1 MLSVENTIMN
11 NQNSWILPEGI
22 EEILPPRAEQLDKLC
37 REIIDLYT
45 SWGYQL
51 VIPPMIEYMDSLL
64 TGTGKD
70 LDLQIF
76 KLTDQMSGRLM
87 GVRAD
92 TTPQVA
98 RIDAHNLKRE
108 VPTRLCYLETV
119 LHTRPEDTGG
129 NRSPLQVGAELY
141 GHKGFESD
149 AEVLCLMIETI
160 NKAGVEKIHVDLGH
174 VGIYN
179 KLVQLAKLDD
189 ELEAELF
196 DALQRKAMPELD
208 DMISAGSLSAE
219 TGQMF
224 KVLITSNGSINDFKE
239 ARVFFDGIGSEIRD
253 CLDEM
258 QNIIEFIGKRMPG
271 VTLNFDF
278 SELRGYHYHTG
289 VVFTAYAPGH
299 GQGIAFGGRY
309 DDIGSAFG
317 RARPATGFSTDIK
330 TLLGLGTLALE
341 SSMGI
346 YAPCSG
352 EAGQLEAINNLR
364 NQGEIVICELPGQ
377 SDAPED
383 MGCDRQLELKD
394 GQWTVVSQ

>member
-1 MLSVENTIMN
+1 MK

-37 REIIDLYT
+37 REIIDLYV

-108 VPTRLCYLETV
+108 VPTRLCYLGTV

-141 GHKGFESD
+141 GHKGIESD

-160 NKAGVEKIHVDLGH
+160 NKAGVEKIHLDLGH

-179 KLVQLAKLDD
+179 NLVQLAKLDD

-196 DALQRKAMPELD
+196 DVLQRKAMPELD

-219 TGQMF
+219 AGQMF
-224 KVLITSNGSINDFKE
+224 KVLITSTGSINDFKE
-239 ARVFFDGIGSEIRD
+239 ARVFFDGISLGIKE
-253 CLDEM
+253 CLDEL
-258 QNIIEFIGKRMPG
+258 QNIIELVSKRMPEL
-271 VTLNFDF
+271 TLDYDL

-289 VVFTAYAPGH
+289 IVFTAYVPGH

-330 TLLGLGTLALE
+330 TLLGLSKLVPE
-341 SSMGI
+341 NRMGI
-346 YAPCSG
+346 YAPCSD
-352 EAGQLEAINNLR
+352 EPGQLQAINNLR
-364 NQGEIVICELPGQ
+364 NQGEIVICELSGQ

-383 MGCDRQLELKD
+383 MGCDRQLQYQD

>member
-1 MLSVENTIMN
+1 MK

-37 REIIDLYT
+37 REIIDLYV

-108 VPTRLCYLETV
+108 VPTRLCYLGTV

-141 GHKGFESD
+141 GHKGIESD

-160 NKAGVEKIHVDLGH
+160 NKAGVEKIHLDLGH

-179 KLVQLAKLDD
+179 NLVQLANLDD

-196 DALQRKAMPELD
+196 DVLQRKAMPELD

-219 TGQMF
+219 AGQMF
-224 KVLITSNGSINDFKE
+224 KVLITSTGSINDFKE
-239 ARVFFDGIGSEIRD
+239 ARVFFDGISSGIKE
-253 CLDEM
+253 CLDEL
-258 QNIIEFIGKRMPG
+258 QNIIELVSKRMPEL
-271 VTLNFDF
+271 TLDYDL

-289 VVFTAYAPGH
+289 IVFTAYVPGH

-330 TLLGLGTLALE
+330 TLLGLSKSAPE
-341 SSMGI
+341 NRMGI
-346 YAPCSG
+346 YAPCSD
-352 EAGQLEAINNLR
+352 EPGQLQAINNLR
-364 NQGEIVICELPGQ
+364 NQGEIVICELSGQ

-383 MGCDRQLELKD
+383 MGCDRQLEYQD

>member
-1 MLSVENTIMN
+1 MKTQN
-11 NQNSWILPEGI
+11 NWILPEGI

-37 REIIDLYT
+37 REIVDLYST
-45 SWGYQL
+45 WGYQL

-76 KLTDQMSGRLM
+76 KLTDQLSGRSM

-108 VPTRLCYLETV
+108 VPTRLCYLGTV
-119 LHTRPEDTGG
+119 LHTRPENTGG

-141 GHKGFESD
+141 GHKGIESD
-149 AEVLCLMIETI
+149 IEVLCLMIETI
-160 NKAGVEKIHVDLGH
+160 KKAGIENIHIDLGH

-179 KLVQLAKLDD
+179 NLVRLAKLDD
-189 ELEAELF
+189 DGESELF
-196 DALQRKAMPELD
+196 GVLQRKAMPELD
-208 DMISAGSLSAE
+208 DMISAGSLSTEA
-219 TGQMF
+219 GQMF
-224 KVLITSNGSINDFKE
+224 KALITSNGSINDFKE
-239 ARVFFDGIGSEIRD
+239 ARVFFDSISSEIKE
-253 CLDEM
+253 CLDEL
-258 QNIIEFIGKRMPG
+258 QSIIDLVGKRMSE
-271 VTLNFDF
+271 VTLDFDF

-289 VVFTAYAPGH
+289 IVFTAYVPGH

-330 TLLGLGTLALE
+330 TLLGLSKLE
-341 SSMGI
+341 PEKRMGV
-346 YAPCSG
+346 YVPCSDKP
-352 EAGQLEAINNLR
+352 GQFEAIKNLR
-364 NQGEIVICELPGQ
+364 NQGEIVICELAGQ
-377 SDAPED
+377 DATAED
-383 MGCDRQLELKD
+383 MGCDRQLEYKD

>member
-1 MLSVENTIMN
+1 MK

-37 REIIDLYT
+37 RDIIDLYV

-108 VPTRLCYLETV
+108 VPTRLCYLGTV

-141 GHKGFESD
+141 GHKGIESD

-160 NKAGVEKIHVDLGH
+160 NKAGVEKIHLDLGH

-179 KLVQLAKLDD
+179 NLVQLAKLDD

-196 DALQRKAMPELD
+196 DVLQRKAMPELD

-219 TGQMF
+219 AGQMF
-224 KVLITSNGSINDFKE
+224 KVLITSTGSINDFKE
-239 ARVFFDGIGSEIRD
+239 ARVFFDGISSGIKE
-253 CLDEM
+253 CLDEL
-258 QNIIEFIGKRMPG
+258 QNIIELVSKRMPEL
-271 VTLNFDF
+271 TLDYDL

-289 VVFTAYAPGH
+289 IVFTAYVPGH

-330 TLLGLGTLALE
+330 ALLGLSKLVPE
-341 SSMGI
+341 NRMGI
-346 YAPCSG
+346 YAPCSD
-352 EAGQLEAINNLR
+352 EPGQLQAINNLR
-364 NQGEIVICELPGQ
+364 NQDEIVICELSGQ
-377 SDAPED
+377 NDAPED
-383 MGCDRQLELKD
+383 MGCDRQLEYQD

>member
-1 MLSVENTIMN
+1 MK

-22 EEILPPRAEQLDKLC
+22 EEILPPRAGQLDKLC
-37 REIIDLYT
+37 RDIIDLYA

-108 VPTRLCYLETV
+108 VPTRLCYLGTV

-179 KLVQLAKLDD
+179 NLVQLAKLDD

-219 TGQMF
+219 AGQMF
-224 KVLITSNGSINDFKE
+224 KALITSNGSVNDFKE
-239 ARVFFDGIGSEIRD
+239 ARVFFDGIGSEIRE
-253 CLDEM
+253 CLDEL
-258 QNIIEFIGKRMPG
+258 QKIIEFIGKRMPE

-289 VVFTAYAPGH
+289 IVFTAYAPGH

-330 TLLGLGTLALE
+330 TLLGLSTLALE
-341 SSMGI
+341 NSMGI
-346 YAPCSG
+346 YAPCSDDP
-352 EAGQLEAINNLR
+352 GQLEAINNLR
-364 NQGEIVICELPGQ
+364 SQGEIVICELPGQ

-383 MGCDRQLELKD
+383 MACDRQLEYKD

>member
-1 MLSVENTIMN
+1 MMK

-37 REIIDLYT
+37 REIIDLYAT
-45 SWGYQL
+45 WGYQL

-76 KLTDQMSGRLM
+76 KLTDQLSGRLM

-108 VPTRLCYLETV
+108 VPTRLCYLGTV
-119 LHTRPEDTGG
+119 LHTRPENTGG

-141 GHKGFESD
+141 GHKGIESD
-149 AEVLCLMIETI
+149 TEVLCLMIETLK
-160 NKAGVEKIHVDLGH
+160 KAGIEKIHVDLGH
-174 VGIYN
+174 VGVYN
-179 KLVQLAKLDD
+179 NLVQLAKLDED
-189 ELEAELF
+189 SELELF
-196 DALQRKAMPELD
+196 DVLQRKAMPELNN
-208 DMISAGSLSAE
+208 MISGGSLSAE
-219 TGQMF
+219 AGKMF
-224 KVLITSNGSINDFKE
+224 KALITADGAIDDFKE
-239 ARVFFDGIGSEIRD
+239 ARASFENINSEIKY
-253 CLDEM
+253 CLDEL
-258 QNIIEFIGKRMPG
+258 QNIFELISKRMPE
-271 VTLNFDF
+271 VTLNFDL

-289 VVFTAYAPGH
+289 IVFTAYVPGC

-330 TLLGLGTLALE
+330 TLLGLGHRDAE
-341 SSMGI
+341 SIPGI
-346 YAPCSG
+346 FVPHNDKP
-352 EAGQLEAINNLR
+352 GQMEAIRNLR
-364 NQGEIVICELPGQ
+364 NQGKIVICELPGQ
-377 SDAPED
+377 NNTLED
-383 MGCDRQLELKD
+383 MGCDRQLECQD
-394 GQWTVVSQ
+394 GQWVVVPQ

>member
-1 MLSVENTIMN
+1 MK

-37 REIIDLYT
+37 REIIDLYV

-108 VPTRLCYLETV
+108 VPTRLCYLGTV

-141 GHKGFESD
+141 GHKGIESD

-160 NKAGVEKIHVDLGH
+160 NKAGVEKIHLDLGH

-179 KLVQLAKLDD
+179 NLVQLAKLDD
-189 ELEAELF
+189 ELETELF
-196 DALQRKAMPELD
+196 DVLQRKAMPELD

-219 TGQMF
+219 AGQMF
-224 KVLITSNGSINDFKE
+224 KVLITSTGSINDFKK
-239 ARVFFDGIGSEIRD
+239 ARVFFDGISSGIKE
-253 CLDEM
+253 CLDEL
-258 QNIIEFIGKRMPG
+258 QNIIELVSKRMPEL
-271 VTLNFDF
+271 TLDYDL

-289 VVFTAYAPGH
+289 IVFTAYVPGH

-330 TLLGLGTLALE
+330 TLLGLSKLVPE
-341 SSMGI
+341 NRMGI
-346 YAPCSG
+346 YAPCSD
-352 EAGQLEAINNLR
+352 EPGQLQAINNLR
-364 NQGEIVICELPGQ
+364 NQGEIVICELSGQ

-383 MGCDRQLELKD
+383 MGCDRQLQYQD

>member
-1 MLSVENTIMN
+1 MK

-37 REIIDLYT
+37 RDIIDLYV

-108 VPTRLCYLETV
+108 VPTRLCYLGTV

-141 GHKGFESD
+141 GHKGIESD

-160 NKAGVEKIHVDLGH
+160 NKAGVEKIHLDLGH

-179 KLVQLAKLDD
+179 NLVQLAKLDD

-196 DALQRKAMPELD
+196 DVLQRKAMPELD

-219 TGQMF
+219 AGQMF
-224 KVLITSNGSINDFKE
+224 KVLITSTGSINDFKE
-239 ARVFFDGIGSEIRD
+239 ARVFFDGISSGIKE
-253 CLDEM
+253 CLDEL
-258 QNIIEFIGKRMPG
+258 QNIIELVSKRMPEL
-271 VTLNFDF
+271 TLDYDL

-289 VVFTAYAPGH
+289 IVFTAYVPGH

-330 TLLGLGTLALE
+330 ALLGMSKLVPE
-341 SSMGI
+341 NRMGI
-346 YAPCSG
+346 YAPCSD
-352 EAGQLEAINNLR
+352 EPGQLQAINNLR
-364 NQGEIVICELPGQ
+364 NQDKIVICELSGQ
-377 SDAPED
+377 SNAPED
-383 MGCDRQLELKD
+383 MGCDRQLEYQD

>member
-1 MLSVENTIMN
+1 MK

-37 REIIDLYT
+37 RDIIDLYV

-108 VPTRLCYLETV
+108 VPTRLCYLGTV

-141 GHKGFESD
+141 GHKGIESD

-160 NKAGVEKIHVDLGH
+160 NKAGVEKIHLDLGH

-179 KLVQLAKLDD
+179 NLVQLAKLDD

-196 DALQRKAMPELD
+196 DVLQRKAIPELD

-219 TGQMF
+219 AGQMF
-224 KVLITSNGSINDFKE
+224 KVLITSTGSINDFKE
-239 ARVFFDGIGSEIRD
+239 ARVFFDGISSGIKE
-253 CLDEM
+253 CLDEL
-258 QNIIEFIGKRMPG
+258 QNIIELVSKRMPEL
-271 VTLNFDF
+271 TLDYDL

-289 VVFTAYAPGH
+289 IVFTAYVPGH

-330 TLLGLGTLALE
+330 ALLGLSKLVPE
-341 SSMGI
+341 NRMGI
-346 YAPCSG
+346 YAPCSD
-352 EAGQLEAINNLR
+352 EPGQLQAINNLR
-364 NQGEIVICELPGQ
+364 NQDEIVICELSGQ
-377 SDAPED
+377 NDAPED
-383 MGCDRQLELKD
+383 MGCDRQLEYQD

>member
-1 MLSVENTIMN
+1 MMK

-22 EEILPPRAEQLDKLC
+22 EEILPPRAEQLDRLC
-37 REIIDLYT
+37 RDIIDLYA

-98 RIDAHNLKRE
+98 RIDAHNLKRD
-108 VPTRLCYLETV
+108 VPTRLCYLGTV

-141 GHKGFESD
+141 GHKGIESD
-149 AEVLCLMIETI
+149 AEVLCLMIETL
-160 NKAGVEKIHVDLGH
+160 NKAGVEKIHLDLGH

-179 KLVQLAKLDD
+179 NLVQLAKLDE

-196 DALQRKAMPELD
+196 NALQRKAMPELD
-208 DMISAGSLSAE
+208 EMISAGTLSAKA
-219 TGQMF
+219 GQMF
-224 KVLITSNGSINDFKE
+224 KALITSNGSIDDFKE
-239 ARVFFDGIGSEIRD
+239 ARVFFDSISSEIKD
-253 CLDEM
+253 CLDEL
-258 QNIIEFIGKRMPG
+258 QKIIELVGKRMPE
-271 VTLNFDF
+271 VTLDFDL

-289 VVFTAYAPGH
+289 IVFTAYVPGH

-330 TLLGLGTLALE
+330 TLLGLGKLAPE
-341 SSMGI
+341 NRMGI
-346 YAPCSG
+346 YAPCSD
-352 EAGQLEAINNLR
+352 EPGQLQAINNLR
-364 NQGEIVICELPGQ
+364 SQGEIVICELPGQ

-383 MGCDRQLELKD
+383 MGCDRQLEYQD

>member
-1 MLSVENTIMN
+1 MK

-37 REIIDLYT
+37 REIIDLHV

-108 VPTRLCYLETV
+108 VPTRLCYLGTV

-141 GHKGFESD
+141 GHKGIESD

-160 NKAGVEKIHVDLGH
+160 NKAGVEKIHLDLGH

-179 KLVQLAKLDD
+179 NLVQLAKLDD

-196 DALQRKAMPELD
+196 DVLQRKAMPELD

-219 TGQMF
+219 AGQMF
-224 KVLITSNGSINDFKE
+224 KVLITSTGSINDFKE
-239 ARVFFDGIGSEIRD
+239 ARVFFDGISSGIKE
-253 CLDEM
+253 CLDEL
-258 QNIIEFIGKRMPG
+258 QNIIELVSKRMPEL
-271 VTLNFDF
+271 TLDYDL

-289 VVFTAYAPGH
+289 IVFTAYVPGH

-330 TLLGLGTLALE
+330 TLLGLSKSAPE
-341 SSMGI
+341 NRMGI
-346 YAPCSG
+346 YAPCSD
-352 EAGQLEAINNLR
+352 EPGQLQAINKLR
-364 NQGEIVICELPGQ
+364 NQGEIVICELSGQ

-383 MGCDRQLELKD
+383 MGCDRQLQYQD

>member
-1 MLSVENTIMN
+1 MK

-22 EEILPPRAEQLDKLC
+22 EEILPPRAGQLDKLC
-37 REIIDLYT
+37 REIIDLYA

-108 VPTRLCYLETV
+108 VPTRLCYLGTV
-119 LHTRPEDTGG
+119 LHTRPEYTGG

-196 DALQRKAMPELD
+196 DTLQRKAMPELD

-219 TGQMF
+219 AGQMF
-224 KVLITSNGSINDFKE
+224 KALITSNGSINDFKE
-239 ARVFFDGIGSEIRD
+239 ARVFFDGIDSEIRE
-253 CLDEM
+253 CLDEL
-258 QNIIEFIGKRMPG
+258 QNIIEFIGKRMPE
-271 VTLNFDF
+271 VVLNFDF

-289 VVFTAYAPGH
+289 IVFTAYAPGH

-330 TLLGLGTLALE
+330 TLLGLSTLALE
-341 SSMGI
+341 NSMGI
-346 YAPCSG
+346 YAPCSD

-377 SDAPED
+377 SDAPEE
-383 MGCDRQLELKD
+383 MGCDRQLEYKD
-394 GQWTVVSQ
+394 GQWTVVPQ

>member
-1 MLSVENTIMN
+1 MK
-11 NQNSWILPEGI
+11 NQNNWILPEGI

-37 REIIDLYT
+37 RDIVDLYA

-108 VPTRLCYLETV
+108 VPTRLCYLGTV

-141 GHKGFESD
+141 GHKGIESD
-149 AEVLCLMIETI
+149 AEVLCLMIETL
-160 NKAGVEKIHVDLGH
+160 NKAGVEKIHLDLGH

-179 KLVQLAKLDD
+179 NLVQLAKLD
-189 ELEAELF
+189 EEFEAELF

-208 DMISAGSLSAE
+208 DMISAGALSAE
-219 TGQMF
+219 AGQMF
-224 KVLITSNGSINDFKE
+224 KALITSNGSIDDFNE
-239 ARVFFDGIGSEIRD
+239 ARIFFDSISSEIKD
-253 CLDEM
+253 CLDEL
-258 QNIIEFIGKRMPG
+258 QSIIELVGKRMPE
-271 VTLNFDF
+271 VTLDFDL

-289 VVFTAYAPGH
+289 IVFTAYVPGH

-317 RARPATGFSTDIK
+317 RARPATGFSTDIN
-330 TLLGLGTLALE
+330 TLLGLSKLAPE
-341 SSMGI
+341 NRMGI
-346 YAPCSG
+346 YAPCSDKPD
-352 EAGQLEAINNLR
+352 QQQAINDLR

-377 SDAPED
+377 GSTPED
-383 MGCDRQLELKD
+383 MGCDRQLEYKD
-394 GQWTVVSQ
+394 GHWTVVSQ

>member
-1 MLSVENTIMN
+1 MK

-37 REIIDLYT
+37 REIIDLHV

-108 VPTRLCYLETV
+108 VPTRLCYLGTV

-141 GHKGFESD
+141 GHKGIESD

-160 NKAGVEKIHVDLGH
+160 NKAGVEKIHLDLGH

-179 KLVQLAKLDD
+179 NLVQLAKLDD

-196 DALQRKAMPELD
+196 DVLQRKAMPELD

-219 TGQMF
+219 AGQMF
-224 KVLITSNGSINDFKE
+224 KVLITSTGSINDFKE
-239 ARVFFDGIGSEIRD
+239 ARVFFDGISSGIKE
-253 CLDEM
+253 CLDEL
-258 QNIIEFIGKRMPG
+258 QNIIELVSKRMPEL
-271 VTLNFDF
+271 TLDYDL

-289 VVFTAYAPGH
+289 IVFTAYVPGH

-330 TLLGLGTLALE
+330 TLLGLSKLVPE
-341 SSMGI
+341 NRMGI
-346 YAPCSG
+346 YAPCSD
-352 EAGQLEAINNLR
+352 EPGQLQAINNLR
-364 NQGEIVICELPGQ
+364 NQGEIVIRELSGQ

-383 MGCDRQLELKD
+383 MGCDRQLQYQD

>member
-1 MLSVENTIMN
+1 MMK

-37 REIIDLYT
+37 RDIIDLYA

-98 RIDAHNLKRE
+98 RIDAHNLKRD
-108 VPTRLCYLETV
+108 VPTRLCYLGTV

-141 GHKGFESD
+141 GHKGIESD
-149 AEVLCLMIETI
+149 TEVLCLMIETL
-160 NKAGVEKIHVDLGH
+160 NKAGVEKIHLDLGH

-179 KLVQLAKLDD
+179 NLVQLAKLDE

-208 DMISAGSLSAE
+208 DMISAGTLSAE
-219 TGQMF
+219 AGQMF
-224 KVLITSNGSINDFKE
+224 KALITANGSIDDFKE
-239 ARVFFDGIGSEIRD
+239 ARVFFDSISSEIKD
-253 CLDEM
+253 CLDEL
-258 QNIIEFIGKRMPG
+258 QSIIELVGKRMPE
-271 VTLNFDF
+271 VTLDFDL

-289 VVFTAYAPGH
+289 IVFTAYVPGH

-330 TLLGLGTLALE
+330 TLLGLGKLQPE
-341 SSMGI
+341 NRMGI
-346 YAPCSG
+346 YAPCSD
-352 EAGQLEAINNLR
+352 EAGQLQAIDNLR

-377 SDAPED
+377 GNTAED
-383 MGCDRQLELKD
+383 MSCDRQLD
-394 GQWTVVSQ
+394 

>member
-1 MLSVENTIMN
+1 MKTQN
-11 NQNSWILPEGI
+11 NWILPEGI

-37 REIIDLYT
+37 REIVDLYST
-45 SWGYQL
+45 WGYQL

-76 KLTDQMSGRLM
+76 KLTDQLSGRSM

-108 VPTRLCYLETV
+108 VPTRLCYLGTV
-119 LHTRPEDTGG
+119 LHTRPENTGG

-141 GHKGFESD
+141 GHKGIESD
-149 AEVLCLMIETI
+149 IEVLCLMIETI
-160 NKAGVEKIHVDLGH
+160 KKAGIENIHIDLGH

-179 KLVQLAKLDD
+179 NLVRLAKLDD
-189 ELEAELF
+189 DGESELF
-196 DALQRKAMPELD
+196 GVLQRKAMPELD
-208 DMISAGSLSAE
+208 DMISAGSLSTEA
-219 TGQMF
+219 GQMF
-224 KVLITSNGSINDFKE
+224 KALITSNGSINDFKE
-239 ARVFFDGIGSEIRD
+239 ARVFFDSISSEIKE
-253 CLDEM
+253 CLDEL
-258 QNIIEFIGKRMPG
+258 QSIIDLVGKRMSE
-271 VTLNFDF
+271 VTLDFDF

-289 VVFTAYAPGH
+289 IVFTAYVPGH

-330 TLLGLGTLALE
+330 TLLDLSKLE
-341 SSMGI
+341 PEKRMGV
-346 YAPCSG
+346 YVPCSDKP
-352 EAGQLEAINNLR
+352 GQFEAIKNLR
-364 NQGEIVICELPGQ
+364 NQGEIVICELAGQ
-377 SDAPED
+377 DATAED
-383 MGCDRQLELKD
+383 MGCDRQLEYKD

>member
-1 MLSVENTIMN
+1 MK

-22 EEILPPRAEQLDKLC
+22 EEILPPRAGQLDKLC
-37 REIIDLYT
+37 REIIDLYA

-108 VPTRLCYLETV
+108 VPTRLCYLGTV
-119 LHTRPEDTGG
+119 LHTRPEYTGG

-196 DALQRKAMPELD
+196 DTLQRKAMPELD

-219 TGQMF
+219 AGQMF
-224 KVLITSNGSINDFKE
+224 KALITSNGSINDFKE
-239 ARVFFDGIGSEIRD
+239 ARVFFDGIDSEIRE
-253 CLDEM
+253 CLDEL
-258 QNIIEFIGKRMPG
+258 QNIIEFIGKRMPE
-271 VTLNFDF
+271 VVLNFDF

-289 VVFTAYAPGH
+289 IVFTAYAPGH

-330 TLLGLGTLALE
+330 TLLGLSTLALE
-341 SSMGI
+341 NSMGI
-346 YAPCSG
+346 YAPCSD
-352 EAGQLEAINNLR
+352 EVGQLEAINNLR

-377 SDAPED
+377 SDAPEE
-383 MGCDRQLELKD
+383 MGCDRQLEYKD
-394 GQWTVVSQ
+394 GQWTVVPQ

>member
-1 MLSVENTIMN
+1 MKT
-11 NQNSWILPEGI
+11 QNSWILPEGI
-22 EEILPPRAEQLDKLC
+22 EEILPPRAEQMDRLC

-45 SWGYQL
+45 TWGYQL

-76 KLTDQMSGRLM
+76 KLTDQLSGRLM

-108 VPTRLCYLETV
+108 VPTRLCYLGTV
-119 LHTRPEDTGG
+119 LHTRPENTGG

-141 GHKGFESD
+141 GHKGIESD
-149 AEVLCLMIETI
+149 IEVLCLMIETI
-160 NKAGVEKIHVDLGH
+160 KKAGLENIHVDLGH

-179 KLVQLAKLDD
+179 NLIRLAKLDED
-189 ELEAELF
+189 SESELF
-196 DALQRKAMPELD
+196 DVLQRKAMPELSE
-208 DMISAGSLSAE
+208 MISTGTLPAE
-219 TGQMF
+219 VGKMF
-224 KVLITSNGSINDFKE
+224 KALITANGSIEDFKE
-239 ARVFFDGIGSEIRD
+239 AAALFENISPEIKD
-253 CLDEM
+253 CLSDLQSMVELVS
-258 QNIIEFIGKRMPG
+258 KKMPE
-271 VTLNFDF
+271 VTLNFDL
-278 SELRGYHYHTG
+278 SELRGYRYHTG
-289 VVFTAYAPGH
+289 IVFTAYVPGY

-330 TLLGLGTLALE
+330 TLLGLNNNINIE
-341 SSMGI
+341 SRCGI
-346 YAPCSG
+346 YAPRSD
-352 EAGQLEAINNLR
+352 EQDQEEAIINLR
-364 NQGEIVICELPGQ
+364 SQGEIVICELAGQ
-377 SDAPED
+377 DDSAED
-383 MGCDRQLELKD
+383 MGCDRRLEFQA

>member
-1 MLSVENTIMN
+1 MKT
-11 NQNSWILPEGI
+11 QNSWILPEGI
-22 EEILPPRAEQLDKLC
+22 EEILPPRAEQMDRLC

-45 SWGYQL
+45 TWGYQL

-76 KLTDQMSGRLM
+76 KLTDQLSGRLM

-108 VPTRLCYLETV
+108 VPTRLCYLGTV
-119 LHTRPEDTGG
+119 LHTRPENTGG

-141 GHKGFESD
+141 GHKGIESD
-149 AEVLCLMIETI
+149 IEVLCLMIETI
-160 NKAGVEKIHVDLGH
+160 KKAGLENIHVDLGH

-179 KLVQLAKLDD
+179 NLIRLAKLDED
-189 ELEAELF
+189 SESELF
-196 DALQRKAMPELD
+196 DVLQRKAMSELSE
-208 DMISAGSLSAE
+208 MISAGTLPAE
-219 TGQMF
+219 VGKMF
-224 KVLITSNGSINDFKE
+224 KALITSNGSIEDFKE
-239 ARVFFDGIGSEIRD
+239 EAALFENISPEIKD
-253 CLDEM
+253 CLSDLQSM
-258 QNIIEFIGKRMPG
+258 IELASKKMPE
-271 VTLNFDF
+271 VTLNFDL
-278 SELRGYHYHTG
+278 SELRGYRYHTG
-289 VVFTAYAPGH
+289 IVFTAYVPGY

-330 TLLGLGTLALE
+330 TLLGLNNNINIE
-341 SSMGI
+341 SRCGI
-346 YAPCSG
+346 YAPRSD
-352 EAGQLEAINNLR
+352 EPDQEEAIINLR
-364 NQGEIVICELPGQ
+364 GQGEIVICELEGQ
-377 SDAPED
+377 DDSAED
-383 MGCDRQLELKD
+383 MGCDRRLEFQA